1 VLLEVCVDSVASAL
15 AAQRAGAARVELC
28 CALASG
34 GETPSLGL
42 ARVVLARLAAAAA
55 PAAPVPVHA
64 LVRPRA
70 GDFCYSADEAEVM
83 LADVAALR
91 RLGVAGVVIGAL
103 DADGAVDAPLMRRLI
118 EAARGGG
125 DDGAPLSV
133 TFHRAIDAARD
144 PLEALRACLALR
156 VDRVLSSGQA
166 ATAPQGARVLA
177 QMARL
182 AEEEAAAAAVSA
194 AASASAS
201 GSDAGSA
208 PPPRLVVMAGSG
220 VTAANAAA
228 LAAETGVCELHGSA
242 RVPAAAA
249 PAAAGSAAAAAAMAA
264 ACAKLGFGAQPPQAT
279 EESVRAIL
287 DALR

>member
-1 VLLEVCVDSVASAL
+1 MLLEVCVDSVASAL

-91 RLGVAGVVIGAL
+91 RLGVAGVVVGAL
-103 DADGAVDAPLMRRLI
+103 DAEGAVDAPLMRRLI
-118 EAARGGG
+118 DAARSDGEESR
-125 DDGAPLSV
+125 GAPLSV

-182 AEEEAAAAAVSA
+182 AEEAAAAA
-194 AASASAS
+194 AASE
-201 GSDAGSA
+201 SDAGSA

-228 LAAETGVCELHGSA
+228 LAAETGVRELHGSA

-249 PAAAGSAAAAAAMAA
+249 PVAAAPATAAMAA

>member
-1 VLLEVCVDSVASAL
+1 MPVLLEVCVDSVASAL

-55 PAAPVPVHA
+55 PAAPVPVHV
-64 LVRPRA
+64 LVRARA

-91 RLGVAGVVIGAL
+91 RLGVAGVVVGAL
-103 DADGAVDAPLMRRLI
+103 DAEGAVDAPLMRRLI
-118 EAARGGG
+118 DAARGDGG
-125 DDGAPLSV
+125 GEDARGAPLSV

-177 QMARL
+177 KLARL
-182 AEEEAAAAAVSA
+182 AEEEAAAAAA
-194 AASASAS
+194 AASE
-201 GSDAGSA
+201 SDAGSA

-228 LAAETGVCELHGSA
+228 LAAETGVRELHGSA

-249 PAAAGSAAAAAAMAA
+249 GAAAGSAAAAAAMAA